1 MKKLV
6 KFVLGLVLAL
16 ALVVTLVWGREIATV
31 NTIKT
36 VGPNQ
41 YLYTMSYLAKYD
53 LDDLISK
60 DIDSNAKLLEYV
72 VSRIGKGIPIKM
84 KSSQVADENGEMATF
99 ACTSFQAR
107 KAATGGGYL
116 FGRNY
121 DYFKN
126 PTIVTTSRPK
136 DGYASIA
143 VSDMSHI
150 GYGLDKL
157 PEKFMS
163 KLNCLAA
170 IYAPVDGMNEKGLCM
185 SIMALPKQAAQQETG
200 KHKVGTTVIIRLI
213 LDRCATVQEA
223 LDLIETL
230 DIRHDT
236 TVGSGYHYMIADAT
250 GDCAVVEFDPK
261 DGWKTMVVRKPE
273 GEASMLVTN
282 HLLSPQYYTTEP
294 DEAVGNPHSRS
305 WWRYET
311 AGAYLQEHEGTLTLE
326 QAQECL
332 SMVHWKDLVWENGMV
347 EDTQY
352 SNVYDQSTLTLDMR
366 PWNDYDHTSH
376 FEL

>member
-1 MKKLV
+1 MKKLF
-6 KFVLGLVLAL
+6 KFICLLILAA
-16 ALVVTLVWGREIATV
+16 ALVVTCLWGREIATI

-36 VGPNQ
+36 VGSNQ
-41 YLYTMSYLAKYD
+41 YLYSMSYLAKYD

-84 KSSQVADENGEMATF
+84 KSSQVADENGELATF
-99 ACTSFQAR
+99 ACTSFQVHNAE
-107 KAATGGGYL
+107 GEGQL

-157 PEKFMS
+157 PESLLS
-163 KLNCLAA
+163 KVNCLAA

-213 LDRCATVQEA
+213 LDRCASVQEA
-223 LDLIETL
+223 LDLISTF
-230 DIRHDT
+230 DIRHDAS
-236 TVGSGYHYMIADAT
+236 VGSGYHYMIADAT

-261 DGWKTMVVRKPE
+261 DGWKTMVVRKPKE
-273 GEASMLVTN
+273 DACMLVTN
-282 HLLSPQYYTTEP
+282 HLLDPKYYTTEP

-311 AGAYLQEHEGTLTLE
+311 AGAYLAAHNGVLTLE

-332 SMVHWKDLVWENGMV
+332 SMVHWKDLVWENGTV

-352 SNVYDQSTLTLDMR
+352 SNVYDQSALTLDMR
-366 PWNDYDHTSH
+366 PWNDYDTTSH